1 MQAAPVRAWPPL
13 SVHELVVLQA
23 ASVPKP
29 TITKTAT
36 ATVIVQPRTVR
47 NLVHSACS
55 SCAKPS
61 RVPSTRDR

>member
-1 MQAAPVRAWPPL
+1 MQLAPLRDGPPL
-13 SVHELVVLQA
+13 FEQELVVLQA
-23 ASVPKP
+23 ESVPNP
-29 TITKTAT
+29 TITRTAT